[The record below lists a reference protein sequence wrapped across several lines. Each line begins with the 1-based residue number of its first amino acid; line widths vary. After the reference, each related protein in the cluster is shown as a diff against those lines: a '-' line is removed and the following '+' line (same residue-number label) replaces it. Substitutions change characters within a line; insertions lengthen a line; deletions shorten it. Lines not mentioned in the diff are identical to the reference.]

1 MQSKTM
7 TFVNIYVC
15 ITSVET
21 IQWEYYIPASA
32 GLPATHQALEGGL
45 DRTHR
50 YPPPPR
56 CISGTQRTQTER
68 WSRILMNS

>member
-21 IQWEYYIPASA
+21 IQWEYHIPASA

-45 DRTHR
+45 DRAHR
-50 YPPPPR
+50 YPSPPAVSQER
-56 CISGTQRTQTER
+56 SGIQTER